1 MRSISIAAIAIGL
14 CLFTASCR
22 KESPSDASHQSAP
35 CGQFDGILRRD
46 INGTIIPMQPDW
58 TDWLT
63 TDDWC
68 PEAEA
73 LFRPVPGLSWAA
85 EDTSALFAA
94 LPNPAQ
100 SQFMFVCVR
109 DSAAYVDV
117 RVVRENMQVLFQLD
131 SLTEHRLIF
140 DLAGASVAQSEVI
153 RVYYRIVH
161 PDGTANRGHGDVE
174 RAL

>member
-1 MRSISIAAIAIGL
+1 
-14 CLFTASCR
+14 
-22 KESPSDASHQSAP
+22 
-35 CGQFDGILRRD
+35 
-46 INGTIIPMQPDW
+46 
-58 TDWLT
+58 
-63 TDDWC
+63 
-68 PEAEA
+68 
-73 LFRPVPGLSWAA
+73 
-85 EDTSALFAA
+85 
-94 LPNPAQ
+94 
-100 SQFMFVCVR
+100 MFVCVR